1 MVEEAVGIESI
12 FGGHGDFHVGRR
24 PHQPVGERV
33 IDQRRRLVSNKSNN
47 QGLSGVFIGL
57 GVLLMVLGALFL
69 VVQAVGFDPGRFA
82 WPFYVIVPGLAVF
95 GAGLA
100 AGNPAGE
107 RITPLGAALTTV
119 GVILLYQ
126 NTADHFESW
135 AYAWALVFP
144 TSIGLGRMIYGSL
157 KGRTEMVLNG
167 GRLSLIGA
175 ALFLV
180 GALFFELVV
189 GISSFG
195 IGFGRFGWPLG
206 LVIVGIV
213 LLVGGILY
221 RRR

>member
-1 MVEEAVGIESI
+1 M
-12 FGGHGDFHVGRR
+12 
-24 PHQPVGERV
+24 
-33 IDQRRRLVSNKSNN
+33 SNQSNN

-69 VVQAVGFDPGRFA
+69 VVQAVGFDLGRFA
-82 WPFYVIVPGLAVF
+82 WPFFVIVPGLAVF
-95 GAGLA
+95 GTGLA
-100 AGNPAGE
+100 IGDPAGE
-107 RITPLGAALTTV
+107 RITPLGSALTTV
-119 GVILLYQ
+119 GMILLYQ

-144 TSIGLGRMIYGSL
+144 TSTGLGRMIYGSL

-189 GISSFG
+189 GIS
-195 IGFGRFGWPLG
+195 GFGLGLDGFGWPLG
-206 LVIVGIV
+206 LVLVGIV
-213 LLVGGILY
+213 MLVGGFLY

>member
-1 MVEEAVGIESI
+1 M
-12 FGGHGDFHVGRR
+12 
-24 PHQPVGERV
+24 
-33 IDQRRRLVSNKSNN
+33 DQRRQVMSNQRNN

-57 GVLLMVLGALFL
+57 GVLLMVLGVLFF
-69 VVQAVGFDPGRFA
+69 VGQAVGFDLARFA
-82 WPFYVIVPGLAVF
+82 WPFFVIVPGLAVF

-100 AGNPAGE
+100 MGGPTGE

-144 TSIGLGRMIYGSL
+144 TSTGLGQMIYGSL
-157 KGRTEMVLNG
+157 KGSKEMVATG
-167 GRLSLIGA
+167 GRSSLMGA

-180 GALFFELVV
+180 GAFFFELVV
-189 GISSFG
+189 GISGLG
-195 IGFGRFGWPLG
+195 IGMGRFGWPLG
-206 LVIVGIV
+206 LVMVGIV
-213 LLVGGILY
+213 LLVGGFLY